1 MRVLLIG
8 GSGFIGPFLAADLI
22 RRGHDVTVFHRGRS
36 GQESGARE
44 VLGDRNRLS
53 DHRDTLRALAP
64 DVVID
69 LILSSGRQARGL
81 MDVFAGATSRVVAL
95 SSGDVYRAGGV
106 LHGSEPGP
114 LESLPLTEASALR
127 TKTQTYPPDR
137 LRMVQQ
143 VYGWIDDEYDKIPVE
158 RAILGDREL
167 PGTVLRLPM
176 VHGPGDSARR
186 FRPVLKRIDDGR
198 RVILLQE
205 GFADWRAPRGYVEN
219 VAAALVLAAV
229 DDRAMGRIYNVAETP
244 AFSELEWAKLIG
256 AAAEWCG
263 EFAVLPRDTTPTH
276 LQFPGNTAQHW
287 EADSSRIRAEL
298 GYREPVSIGEGIRRT
313 IEWDRANPP
322 TEPLPYSFDYDAE
335 DTALGFSPNAA
346 HR

>member
-44 VLGDRNRLS
+44 VLGDRHRLS

-158 RAILGDREL
+158 REILGRREL

-176 VHGPGDSARR
+176 VYGPGDPLHRLFPIVKRLDDRR
-186 FRPVLKRIDDGR
+186 PALV
-198 RVILLQE
+198 
-205 GFADWRAPRGYVEN
+205 FAEKQAAWRSPRGYVEN
-219 VAAALVLAAV
+219 VAAAIALAATS
-229 DDRAMGRIYNVAETP
+229 DRAAGRIFNVAEADSP
-244 AFSELEWAKLIG
+244 SDLEWAKHVARVAAWTGDFVVVPSERAPAHLRQRLNLDQHLIM
-256 AAAEWCG
+256 
-263 EFAVLPRDTTPTH
+263 
-276 LQFPGNTAQHW
+276 
-287 EADSSRIRAEL
+287 DSTRIREELRYAEPIA
-298 GYREPVSIGEGIRRT
+298 RGEAIRRT
-313 IEWDRANPP
+313 IDWERANPP
-322 TEPLPYSFDYDAE
+322 SIDPAAFDYVAE
-335 DTALGFSPNAA
+335 NAA
-346 HR
+346 ISEFRFQISD